1 MRSRDWFLDKANDHI
16 SEPLRRPPK
25 VSEQEGT
32 PSGILSVRALVH
44 TLGYRGEGSQRS
56 TA

>member
-25 VSEQEGT
+25 VSEKE
-32 PSGILSVRALVH
+32 GILNVRAE
-44 TLGYRGEGSQRS
+44 GYSGEGGQRS